1 MHLSIHSIRPCFSL
15 ALSAALALSLTAC
28 DGVDD
33 QDAPADEDLAL
44 DDENPVEADPALAI
58 ASDDDESDD
67 EDEDASGAPAPA
79 PGLGDLKDHQR
90 ESKLCLWYS
99 QKAVANL
106 NSYSSGTLG
115 NVELQTNCNN
125 AYARVNIT
133 NSSTAY
139 YQNGIRVS
147 LEYWNSSNGT
157 WVGWG
162 NKLDYTSQ
170 RNVSSTATTYF
181 ATGTY
186 VRACGYIESA
196 IPLDYTPYT
205 CTPYFAISSS
215 S

>member
-44 DDENPVEADPALAI
+44 EDEEPVEADPELAI
-58 ASDDDESDD
+58 AGDDDESDD
-67 EDEDASGAPAPA
+67 EDAQGAPAPA
-79 PGLGDLKDHQR
+79 AGLGDLKDHPR

-147 LEYWNSSNGT
+147 LEYWNSSSGT